1 MNDITSYTTPA
12 RQLKLAVITLIL
24 VTVAILVA
32 ACSADATPTPTAPPD
47 PLEAGEQLFRTAG
60 CAVCHGQDALG
71 TGAGPALPGHTEDQV
86 LRQVRSPVGRMPAFS
101 ASQVS
106 DEELDLIADYIISL
120 GGGNGHVEPTTLG
133 EDEVLV
139 MHHWMA
145 LDAIQTENLDEADHH
160 IQHIISAV
168 QDDEH
173 LNLMEEIA
181 AAVSSGDLHDA
192 EHLLEELLVGTV
204 EPSLGA
210 DRLHAQLAFAA
221 LVTEDVADALHQLD
235 HVLSVSDDSVLLGM
249 AELAIEQ
256 LDAGD
261 VEEARHIVQEALDRA
276 PHDDGH

>member
-1 MNDITSYTTPA
+1 MNKITSYTAGA

-32 ACSADATPTPTAPPD
+32 ACSADATPTPTAAD
-47 PLEAGEQLFRTAG
+47 PLEAGERLFRTTG

-71 TGAGPALPGHTEDQV
+71 TGAGPALPGHTAEQV

-106 DEELDLIADYIISL
+106 DEELDLIADYIVSL
-120 GGGNGHVEPTTLG
+120 VGGDGHVEPTTLG
-133 EDEVLV
+133 GDEVLV

-145 LDAIQTENLDEADHH
+145 LNAIQTENLNEADHH

-168 QDDEH
+168 QDEER

-181 AAVSSGDLHDA
+181 AAASSGDLHDA
-192 EHLLEELLVGTV
+192 EHMLEQLLVGTV

-210 DRLHAQLAFAA
+210 DRLHAQLVFAA
-221 LVTEDVADALHQLD
+221 LVTEDVADAMHQLD
-235 HVLSVSDDSVLLGM
+235 HVLSVSDDPVLLGM
-249 AELAIEQ
+249 AETAMEL
-256 LDAGD
+256 LDTGD
-261 VEEARHIVQEALDRA
+261 VEEARHVVQEALDGA
-276 PHDDGH
+276 THADSH